1 MICLLSPYAFVL
13 CYQLSAVYGIAF
25 YVRDQSTCIEV
36 IDGQERIRLKSMI
49 DMDNHEFYGCGHAE
63 QVIGKYR

>member
-13 CYQLSAVYGIAF
+13 CYQLNAVYGITL

-36 IDGQERIRLKSMI
+36 QIDGQERIRLKSMI
-49 DMDNHEFYGCGHAE
+49 DMDNHEFYACGNAFR
-63 QVIGKYR
+63 VIER